1 MHNQKAAVHTKKTPK
16 SERCTLML
24 FRRKLSALL
33 QAQSPDV
40 FMRTSQ
46 FLIATQKETP
56 ADAEVISHQ
65 LMLRAGLI
73 RKLAAGLYTWLPLGL
88 RVLRKV
94 EAIVRQEMD
103 ACGAQEVSMP
113 VVQPAELWQES
124 GRWEQYG
131 PELLRIQ
138 DRHQRDFCLGPT
150 HEEVI
155 TSLVRDEIK
164 SYKQLPLNLYQIQTK
179 VRDEIRPR
187 FGIMR
192 SREFLMKDAYSFH
205 IDQGSLEQTYQMMF
219 RAYTHIFTRLG
230 LEFRP
235 VIADTG
241 SIGGSTSHEF
251 HVLASSG
258 EDVIAFSDGSDYAAN
273 VEMAE
278 ALAPAIER
286 PEPAAS
292 LQKVTTP
299 EVRTIEELATFLS
312 IDPAT
317 CVKTLVVE
325 GEEDSLVALVLRG
338 DHQLNTIKAEK
349 LSGVAAPLK
358 MADEVRVRA
367 ACLASFGSLG
377 PVGLD
382 LPVIVDRSAAQLAD
396 FTCGANVDDTH
407 FTGVNWVR
415 DCPIGQ
421 IADLRDVIAGDP
433 SPDGKGHLQIKR
445 GIEVGH
451 IFQLGTKYSEAMNAR
466 VLDENGKNVTV
477 TMGCYGIGVSRI
489 VAAAIEQNHDDSGI
503 IWPDAMA
510 PFQLAIVPLNMHKS
524 EEVTRCAEELYRQ
537 LQAAG
542 VEVLMDDRNERPGV
556 KFADMELIGIP
567 HRVVIGD
574 RALADG
580 NIEYKSRRGA
590 ESQLVSKDEILGFL
604 QDRMR

>member
-1 MHNQKAAVHTKKTPK
+1 
-16 SERCTLML
+16 
-24 FRRKLSALL
+24 
-33 QAQSPDV
+33 
-40 FMRTSQ
+40 MRTSN

-88 RVLRKV
+88 RVLRNV
-94 EAIVRQEMD
+94 EAIVRQEMNQS
-103 ACGAQEVSMP
+103 GAQEVSMP
-113 VVQPAELWQES
+113 IVQPAELWHES

-138 DRHQRDFCLGPT
+138 DRHQREFCLGPT

-155 TSLVRDEIK
+155 TALVRDEIK
-164 SYKQLPLNLYQIQTK
+164 SYKQLPINLYQIQTK

-205 IDQGSLEQTYQMMF
+205 TDQASLEETYQVMF
-219 RAYTHIFTRLG
+219 QAYTNIFTRLG

-241 SIGGSTSHEF
+241 SIGGSASHEF

-258 EDVIAFSDGSDYAAN
+258 EDAIAFCDGSDYAAN

-278 ALAPAIER
+278 ALPPTGERAAPGSSMA
-286 PEPAAS
+286 
-292 LQKVTTP
+292 KVATP
-299 EVRTIEELATFLS
+299 GVGTIEELAAFLS
-312 IDPAT
+312 IDPAST
-317 CVKTLVVE
+317 LKTLLVE
-325 GEEDSLVALVLRG
+325 GEEEGSLVALVLRG
-338 DHQLNTIKAEK
+338 DHQLNAIKAEK
-349 LSGVAAPLK
+349 LAGVASPLC
-358 MADEVRVRA
+358 MAEAEAVRA
-367 ACLASFGSLG
+367 ACGVGFGSLG
-377 PVGLD
+377 PVGLE
-382 LPVIVDRSAAQLAD
+382 LPLIIIDHSAAQLAD
-396 FTCGANVDDTH
+396 FTCGANEDEAH
-407 FTGVNWVR
+407 LTGVNWER
-415 DCPIGQ
+415 DCPLGQ
-421 IADLRDVIAGDP
+421 VADLREVVAGDP

-451 IFQLGTKYSEAMNAR
+451 IFQLGEKYSEAMGAK
-466 VLDENGKNVTV
+466 VLNENGKNVTV

-489 VAAAIEQNHDDSGI
+489 VASAIEQNHDDKGI
-503 IWPDAMA
+503 IWPDNMA
-510 PFQLAIVPLNMHKS
+510 PFQLAIVPLNMQKS
-524 EEVTRCAEELYRQ
+524 AAVANCAEDLYRQ

-542 VEVLMDDRNERPGV
+542 VEVLLDDRNERPGV

-574 RALADG
+574 RALAEG
-580 NIEYKSRRGA
+580 NLEYKKRGA
-590 ESQLVSKDEILGFL
+590 QESQDVPQDDIVEFL
-604 QDRMR
+604 LQQLN